1 MRNRDDLDHMFDSLM
16 DLTLQQRE
24 TVKERYRFLMR
35 EYRYR
40 CLLYSIFFY
49 FLRVT
54 MTVGSILVPAL
65 LSLKTS
71 PDIGEPIYW
80 STVTISLAVTAAN
93 GLTTLF
99 KLDKRF
105 FMLHGIAEKIRSETW
120 QYLALSGRYSGHYG
134 GYKPSHRNQY
144 VYYMTYLERLRMR
157 HVDDEFTRQAEVTEQ
172 KKKEGGTGS
181 TNNNSNDSD
190 RMAVTVSEEQ
200 KPIPARRTS
209 TANIPSPPNQS
220 ELLTSPGSQTHRRRE
235 STTTV
240 GSDDSALEVFAQ
252 KPETKDEKGNTLQGR
267 ALSP

>member
-1 MRNRDDLDHMFDSLM
+1 MRNRDDLDLLFDDLT
-16 DLTLQQRE
+16 DLTLHQRL

-40 CLLYSIFFY
+40 CLLYSMLFY
-49 FLRVT
+49 SLRVT

-71 PDIGEPIYW
+71 PDISEPIYW
-80 STVTISLAVTAAN
+80 TTVTLSLAVTAAN

-120 QYLALSGRYSGHYG
+120 QYLSLSGRYSGHFG
-134 GYKPSHRNQY
+134 GYKPTHRNQY

-157 HVDDEFTRQAEVTEQ
+157 HVDDEFTRQAELSE
-172 KKKEGGTGS
+172 KKKMG
-181 TNNNSNDSD
+181 DAAAA
-190 RMAVTVSEEQ
+190 AVTDTDTDATAKSNAERNG
-200 KPIPARRTS
+200 AS
-209 TANIPSPPNQS
+209 SNANIPSPANPAD
-220 ELLTSPGSQTHRRRE
+220 LLTSPGPHGHHGHHGSRRE

-240 GSDDSALEVFAQ
+240 GSDDTTALEVFSNDAQ
-252 KPETKDEKGNTLQGR
+252 PKNAQGHPLQGDHKR
-267 ALSP
+267 

>member
-1 MRNRDDLDHMFDSLM
+1 MRNRDDLDHMFDALT
-16 DLTLQQRE
+16 DLTLQQRD
-24 TVKERYRFLMR
+24 TIKERYRFLMR

-40 CLLYSIFFY
+40 CLLYSILFY

-93 GLTTLF
+93 GITTLF

-105 FMLHGIAEKIRSETW
+105 FMLHGVAEKIRSETW

-172 KKKEGGTGS
+172 KKKEGGSGNGTS
-181 TNNNSNDSD
+181 NSNSNDS
-190 RMAVTVSEEQ
+190 VIVSVSDSVSEQ
-200 KPIPARRTS
+200 KPSDRTS
-209 TANIPSPPNQS
+209 TANIPSPPNPAD
-220 ELLTSPGSQTHRRRE
+220 LLTSPGSQIHTHRRRE

-240 GSDDSALEVFAQ
+240 GSDDSALEVFEQ
-252 KPETKDEKGNTLQGR
+252 KPAAKDEKSNT
-267 ALSP
+267 AA

>member
-1 MRNRDDLDHMFDSLM
+1 MRNRDDLDHMFDSLT
-16 DLTLQQRE
+16 DLTLQQRD

-40 CLLYSIFFY
+40 CLWYSVLFY

-71 PDIGEPIYW
+71 PDIGEAIYW

-134 GYKPSHRNQY
+134 GYKPTHRNQY

-157 HVDDEFTRQAEVTEQ
+157 HVEDEFTRQAEMTEQ
-172 KKKEGGTGS
+172 KKKEGSS
-181 TNNNSNDSD
+181 TSSTSNSSSSDSD
-190 RMAVTVSEEQ
+190 RIAVSVSEEQ
-200 KPIPARRTS
+200 KPPIARRTS

-220 ELLTSPGSQTHRRRE
+220 DLLTSPGPQTHRRRE
-235 STTTV
+235 SMTTV
-240 GSDDSALEVFAQ
+240 GSDDSALEIFEQ
-252 KPETKDEKGNTLQGR
+252 KEPAKNQKSN
-267 ALSP
+267 SV

>member
-1 MRNRDDLDHMFDSLM
+1 MRNRDDLDHMFDSLT
-16 DLTLQQRE
+16 DLTLQQRD

-40 CLLYSIFFY
+40 CLWYSILFY

-65 LSLKTS
+65 LSLKAS
-71 PDIGEPIYW
+71 PEIGEIIYW

-105 FMLHGIAEKIRSETW
+105 FMLHGVAEKIRSETW

-157 HVDDEFTRQAEVTEQ
+157 HVDDEFTRQAEMTEQ
-172 KKKEGGTGS
+172 KKKESGS
-181 TNNNSNDSD
+181 SGSSMSNSSSNDS
-190 RMAVTVSEEQ
+190 VSEEQ
-200 KPIPARRTS
+200 KSSGHTS
-209 TANIPSPPNQS
+209 TANIPSPANPAD
-220 ELLTSPGSQTHRRRE
+220 LLTSPGSQTHHRRE

-240 GSDDSALEVFAQ
+240 GSDDSAIEVFAQ
-252 KPETKDEKGNTLQGR
+252 KEKDSKDQKGDTLQGR
-267 ALSP
+267 TLPA